1 MQDSNL
7 INCVVF
13 YFVMLQVLSQTARC
27 FLRESFLRILW
38 NLRGLP
44 ADLTFIDKPDIK
56 SAEFVAFNREF
67 DEAVIKKVS
76 NSARLESKDQEE
88 VEKKSEKFEKID
100 LVTTSSITIDYQPK
114 NTY

>member
-1 MQDSNL
+1 M
-7 INCVVF
+7 
-13 YFVMLQVLSQTARC
+13 YFTLFKVLAQTARC

-44 ADLTFIDKPDIK
+44 ADITFIDKPDIK

-67 DEAVIKKVS
+67 DEAVVKRVL
-76 NSARLESKDQEE
+76 NSSRLESEDQEE
-88 VEKKSEKFEKID
+88 LEKKSEKFEKID

-114 NTY
+114 NTYSSSA

>member
-1 MQDSNL
+1 MIFFFTFL
-7 INCVVF
+7 K
-13 YFVMLQVLSQTARC
+13 VLAQTARC

-67 DEAVIKKVS
+67 DEAVVKRVS
-76 NSARLESKDQEE
+76 NSARLERENQEE

-114 NTY
+114 NIY